1 MKSEIDKVTSVM
13 FLAKMLIVDNAALSS
28 TFSDVITAV
37 RLFFTLPVTVASAES
52 SSKTTYVIRWDKIV
66 CDDLINQFAEMIEG
80 QESWLSLTV

>member
-13 FLAKMLIVDNAALSS
+13 CLAKMLIVDNAALSS

-37 RLFFTLPVTVASAES
+37 RLFFTLPVTVTSAER
-52 SSKTTYVIRWDKIV
+52 SSKTTCVIRWDKIV

-80 QESWLSLTV
+80 QERWLSLTV